1 MTDSAPAPDAVVL
14 RCFDRT
20 ADYDAC
26 VELQRRTWGSD
37 FSDVT
42 PGSILKISQK
52 VGGLSAGAFAPD
64 GRLLAF
70 LYGLT
75 GLRHGKP
82 IHWSHMMAVAPEAR
96 DLGLGTRLKL
106 FQREFLLAQG
116 VEEVEWTFDPL
127 EARNAH
133 LNFNH
138 LGAEVAEY
146 VENMYEG
153 ETGSDLW
160 EGIGTDRLILVW
172 RIASERVSQALVDR
186 RHTASDPFRAAPM
199 VNEGNGIPDSAPEL
213 PRLRLEVP
221 ESIQDLKSDDP
232 EQAAAWRSSTR
243 WAFETY
249 LARGYRVE
257 AFYRD
262 RASRRCFYCL
272 ESSGTVA

>member
-1 MTDSAPAPDAVVL
+1 MTDPHPSSASAVL
-14 RCFDRT
+14 RSFDR
-20 ADYDAC
+20 AGDYDAC

-42 PGSILKISQK
+42 PASILKISQK

-75 GLRHGKP
+75 GVRNGRP

-106 FQREFLLAQG
+106 FQREFLLPLG

-138 LGAEVAEY
+138 LGAEAGEY
-146 VENMYEG
+146 VEDMYAD

-160 EGIGTDRLILVW
+160 AGIGTDRLILVW
-172 RIASERVSQALVDR
+172 RIASRRVEDALAGR
-186 RHTASDPFRAAPM
+186 RKGAAAPFREAPVGNRIPAEPDPLLAA
-199 VNEGNGIPDSAPEL
+199 

-221 ESIQDLKSDDP
+221 ESIQDVKAGDP
-232 EQAAAWRSSTR
+232 EAAAAWRASTR
-243 WAFETY
+243 WAFETC
-249 LARGYRVE
+249 LGRGYRVE
-257 AFYRD
+257 AFYRE
-262 RASRRCFYCL
+262 AGRCFYCL
-272 ESSGTVA
+272 ERGS